1 MYQLGRNAW
10 AMAHAFEE
18 AESRL
23 KHKEIVG
30 PVKQDRGL
38 LAGGKELGSL
48 RKMSGAG
55 VIWC

>member
-1 MYQLGRNAW
+1 
-10 AMAHAFEE
+10 MAHAFEE